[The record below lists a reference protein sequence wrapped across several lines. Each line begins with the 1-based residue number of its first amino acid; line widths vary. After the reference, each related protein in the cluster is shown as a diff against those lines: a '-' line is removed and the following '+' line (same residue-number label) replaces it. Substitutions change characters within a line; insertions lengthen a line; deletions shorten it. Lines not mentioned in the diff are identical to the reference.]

1 MEKLKSAL
9 YSGRGMAIVDAL
21 FFLSLLLRRSGV
33 IFAAYAVW
41 IVYLAFGV
49 KFTDSRAVK
58 LTNAAL
64 MAVAATM
71 IVVNAA
77 FSVKG

>member
-1 MEKLKSAL
+1 MEKLKSVL

-21 FFLSLLLRRSGV
+21 FFLSLLLRSSGV

-49 KFTDSRAVK
+49 KFSDSRAVK
-58 LTNAAL
+58 LTNSAL
-64 MAVAATM
+64 MAFAAAM
-71 IVVNAA
+71 IIVNAA
-77 FSVKG
+77 FWVKR